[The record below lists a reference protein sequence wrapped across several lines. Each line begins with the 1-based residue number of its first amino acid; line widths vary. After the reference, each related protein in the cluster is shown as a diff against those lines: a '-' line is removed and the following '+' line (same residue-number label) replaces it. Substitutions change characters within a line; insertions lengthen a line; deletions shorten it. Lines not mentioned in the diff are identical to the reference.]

1 MGHFLKSD
9 CRVGTSSLLAMT
21 LIFGFVT
28 AAFAGPVDQKKSFDD
43 MVKESHQ
50 ILLVQRD
57 MPFQDPADPLNYKMK
72 IVAVLYSDGFSNFQ
86 PGEKI
91 DAREA
96 GYANRPKLPPK
107 IIPEYNEETGEPLEK
122 PAAAPEVAAPAA
134 PAQSDEAWAPRYVG
148 LDGTT
153 RKTPEL
159 LALRDRKFI
168 VFVLSQGYSDGS
180 SHWEFTA
187 EGAYEPLS
195 QLEAVKQKL
204 GSHTTPT
211 P

>member
-1 MGHFLKSD
+1 MKS
-9 CRVGTSSLLAMT
+9 
-21 LIFGFVT
+21 IFKAGLVFGMVLGLM
-28 AAFAGPVDQKKSFDD
+28 AAAPVDQKKSFDELA
-43 MVKESHQ
+43 KESHQ

-72 IVAVLYSDGFSNFQ
+72 IVAVLYSDGFSDFH

-91 DAREA
+91 EAREA
-96 GYANRPKLPPK
+96 GYAVRPKLPPK
-107 IIPEYNEETGEPLEK
+107 LIPDYNEETGEPLEK
-122 PAAAPEVAAPAA
+122 PAQAPANPPAVA
-134 PAQSDEAWAPRYVG
+134 PAEPVKADEAWAPRYVG
-148 LDGTT
+148 LDGSTHTT
-153 RKTPEL
+153 PNL

-168 VFVLSQGYSDGS
+168 VFVLSQGYPDGS
-180 SHWEFTA
+180 SHWEFSA

-204 GSHTTPT
+204 DSHTAPT

>member
-1 MGHFLKSD
+1 MKSLMKAGL
-9 CRVGTSSLLAMT
+9 VLAMG
-21 LIFGFVT
+21 LGLM
-28 AAFAGPVDQKKSFDD
+28 AAAPVEQKKSFDELA
-43 MVKESHQ
+43 KESHQ

-72 IVAVLYSDGFSNFQ
+72 IVAVLYSDGFSDFH

-91 DAREA
+91 EAREA
-96 GYANRPKLPPK
+96 SYAVRPKLPPK
-107 IIPEYNEETGEPLEK
+107 VIPDYNEETGEPFEK
-122 PAAAPEVAAPAA
+122 PAQAPANPP
-134 PAQSDEAWAPRYVG
+134 PAEPAKTDETWAPRYVG
-148 LDGTT
+148 LDGSTH
-153 RKTPEL
+153 KTPDL

-168 VFVLSQGYSDGS
+168 VFVLSQGYPDGS

-204 GSHTTPT
+204 DSHTAPT

>member
-1 MGHFLKSD
+1 MKKFTLIAM
-9 CRVGTSSLLAMT
+9 LLA
-21 LIFGFVT
+21 LVPFLT
-28 AAFAGPVDQKKSFDD
+28 AAGPVDQKKNFDE
-43 MVKESHQ
+43 MAKESHQ

-57 MPFQDPADPLNYKMK
+57 MPFQDTADPLNYKMK
-72 IVAVLYSDGFSNFQ
+72 IVSVLYSDGFSDFH

-96 GYANRPKLPPK
+96 GYWDRPKLPPK
-107 IIPEYNEETGEPLEK
+107 LIPDYNEETGEPLK
-122 PAAAPEVAAPAA
+122 PPAATPVVTEAVANPAPAESA
-134 PAQSDEAWAPRYVG
+134 GKTDEAWASRYVG
-148 LDGTT
+148 LDGLTHTT
-153 RKTPEL
+153 PDL

-168 VFVLSQGYSDGS
+168 VFVLSQGYPDGS

-204 GSHTTPT
+204 ISNRADL
-211 P
+211 